1 MMIGVLE
8 QVLQEVV
15 TFGDSDKPCKI
26 ISMWVDGAFL
36 GGGILQ
42 QLVLE
47 VVALGFSFLFN
58 EETTT
63 INIMLTR
70 KGKSKGC

>member
-1 MMIGVLE
+1 MIGVLE

-15 TFGDSDKPCKI
+15 NLGLAINRVKLFPCEGTELFWAGWHFTTTCAR
-26 ISMWVDGAFL
+26 SCCF
-36 GGGILQ
+36 
-42 QLVLE
+42 
-47 VVALGFSFLFN
+47 GFSFLFN